1 MPYGSQP
8 TCAVKRNL
16 GDPKANNSV
25 HNFKSIIDRLKLLK
39 MSQFTLLLSSRHHF
53 QCAGKVQGVR
63 DDGFLHPE

>member
-39 MSQFTLLLSSRHHF
+39 MSQLTLLLSSRHHF
-53 QCAGKVQGVR
+53 QCACIVKSVR